1 MGEKYSLDKALKARL
16 QAYEKKQ
23 TFVLTNGCF
32 DILHAGHASAI
43 NSARNYGD
51 ILWIGI
57 NSDESVRKIKGIHRP
72 INSEQHRAYLLSSL
86 RCVDGVFIF
95 DSSELSEQ
103 IRLLKPDVYVKS
115 SDYSMSTI
123 NKKEKKALQ
132 EVGAVIE
139 FIEIVEKLSTSSII
153 EKIIK
158 SA

>member
-1 MGEKYSLDKALKARL
+1 MKVSGKLR
-16 QAYEKKQ
+16 
-23 TFVLTNGCF
+23 
-32 DILHAGHASAI
+32 
-43 NSARNYGD
+43 
-51 ILWIGI
+51 
-57 NSDESVRKIKGIHRP
+57 IHRP

-132 EVGAVIE
+132 EVGAVIV
-139 FIEIVEKLSTSSII
+139 FIEIVEKISTSSII